1 MHEVSIVLTVF
12 NNSKFLK
19 SCLNSILKQSYH
31 PKEIILI
38 DDGSEDDETK
48 KIFVKFR
55 SKQK

>member
-19 SCLNSILKQSYH
+19 SCLNSILKQSYP